1 MHLYLQ
7 TVRTGGHG
15 GDHHRLHQIG
25 LAGGVAGVYHD
36 GQMGLFVDDGHS
48 GKIQRIAGVFF
59 KGADA
64 ALAEDDL
71 FVAAGHDV
79 LGAHDPLLD
88 GVAQAALEQHGL
100 VHFAHGL
107 EQLEVLHIACADLHH
122 VHILL
127 KLRDAVLAHQLGDDG
142 QAGGFAGLYHIQ
154 NALGL
159 QPLKGVG
166 RGAGLVGTAAEQR
179 CAARLDPLRDAQSL
193 LGVFDAAGARHDG
206 DLFLAADLHA
216 AAVDDRVCGVE
227 QAVCALIGRRHA
239 GDVVDPRV
247 CQHVPLVDLGGV
259 AHQTEH
265 VVVLAGDQGHVQT
278 LLFEFVNDLFQLFF
292 GSAFFGGDDHGR
304 SFLSC
309 LFYITICA
317 LLEPSVRSSCASQMQ
332 ACR

>member
-1 MHLYLQ
+1 
-7 TVRTGGHG
+7 
-15 GDHHRLHQIG
+15 
-25 LAGGVAGVYHD
+25 
-36 GQMGLFVDDGHS
+36 MGLFVDDGHS

-71 FVAAGHDV
+71 LVAACHDV
-79 LGAHDPLLD
+79 LGAHDPLFD
-88 GVAQAALEQHGL
+88 GVAQAALEQHRL

-122 VHILL
+122 VHILF

-142 QAGGFAGLYHIQ
+142 HAGSLAGLYHVQ
-154 NALGL
+154 DALGL
-159 QPLKGVG
+159 KALEGVG
-166 RGAGLVGTAAEQR
+166 RGAGLVGTAAEQGGTAGLHAL
-179 CAARLDPLRDAQSL
+179 CNAQSL
-193 LGVFDAAGARHDG
+193 LCALDAAGACHDG

-216 AAVDDRVCGVE
+216 AAVDHGICRVE
-227 QAVCALIGRRHA
+227 QAVCTLIGRGHA

-247 CQHVPLVDLGGV
+247 CQHVAFVDLGGV

-278 LLFEFVNDLFQLFF
+278 LLLEFVNDLFQFILR
-292 GSAFFGGDDHGR
+292 SPFFGGDDHGR